1 MTFECCRYYSEA
13 WLLED
18 STRKAPHRDGEISL
32 ERRNCLRR
40 LFPNDDEHRR
50 VLDEYAMFSMKSGPF
65 EDLSSISHMAT
76 MEPKNW
82 WANFGAQTPFLQTL
96 AFRLL
101 GQPSSSSCAERNW
114 STYAFIHSLR
124 RNKLT
129 TSRAQDLVYIHNNL
143 RLLSRN
149 PNDDVKMWDVG
160 GDAFDS
166 MEDVGFL
173 EVADLS
179 LDEPELENDLIIDN

>member
-1 MTFECCRYYSEA
+1 MQSPMKHRNAFKADVPVWKRGENGYAPETFPSR
-13 WLLED
+13 
-18 STRKAPHRDGEISL
+18 
-32 ERRNCLRR
+32 
-40 LFPNDDEHRR
+40 FPNVRKVSYE
-50 VLDEYAMFSMKSGPF
+50 
-65 EDLSSISHMAT
+65 
-76 MEPKNW
+76 
-82 WANFGAQTPFLQTL
+82 TL

-101 GQPSSSSCAERNW
+101 GQPSSSSCAKRNW
-114 STYAFIHSLR
+114 SSYAFIHSLR

-173 EVADLS
+173 EFSD
-179 LDEPELENDLIIDN
+179 PH

>member
-1 MTFECCRYYSEA
+1 MASQETQGSSSSSVEDPPLWNYVTKLEKQGPTGGTWKFKCNFCGETKQGSYSRVRA
-13 WLLED
+13 HLL
-18 STRKAPHRDGEISL
+18 
-32 ERRNCLRR
+32 
-40 LFPNDDEHRR
+40 
-50 VLDEYAMFSMKSGPF
+50 
-65 EDLSSISHMAT
+65 AT

-82 WANFGAQTPFLQTL
+82 WVNFGAQTPFLQTMAL
-96 AFRLL
+96 RLL

-129 TSRAQDLVYIHNNL
+129 TSRAEDLVYIHNNL

-149 PNDDVKMWDVG
+149 PNEAVKMWDVG

-173 EVADLS
+173 EVADLM
-179 LDEPELENDLIIDN
+179 LDEPEFENDIITDN

>member
-1 MTFECCRYYSEA
+1 MKFPSRF
-13 WLLED
+13 W
-18 STRKAPHRDGEISL
+18 ISKKFPSRFFWVL
-32 ERRNCLRR
+32 MGFFIPKGWEPNRR

-50 VLDEYAMFSMKSGPF
+50 VLDEYAMFSIKSRF
-65 EDLSSISHMAT
+65 FSDLTSISMMGT
-76 MEPKNW
+76 MEPKSW
-82 WANFGAQTPFLQTL
+82 WVNFGAQTPFLQTL

-101 GQPSSSSCAERNW
+101 GQPSSSSCVVRNW
-114 STYAFIHSLR
+114 STYAFIQSLR

-173 EVADLS
+173 EFADLS
-179 LDEPELENDLIIDN
+179 LDEPEFEMI